1 MITRQMGLDFSYSF
15 TFTEGTLLNR
25 LHGSLYLVEKIFSE
39 NNKGR
44 P

>member
-15 TFTEGTLLNR
+15 TSTEGSPLNR

-39 NNKGR
+39 NKKWVS
-44 P
+44 

>member
-15 TFTEGTLLNR
+15 TFNESTPLNR